1 VIIVDA
7 NVAIKWTINQPLRA
21 QARALLSASQTLVA
35 PAMFVAEITTAI
47 WQYVRAGQIGTEQ
60 ADQGLLLI
68 LDQVSLLE
76 EDTELA
82 ADALNIGL
90 ELGHAPYD
98 CFYLVSAMRRN
109 APLVTV
115 DKRFINRLANTRY
128 KSHVIHLADWT

>member
-1 VIIVDA
+1 VIVVDA

-35 PAMFVAEITTAI
+35 PAMFVAEVTTAI

-60 ADQGLLLI
+60 AQQGLSLI
-68 LDQVSLLE
+68 VDQISLLE
-76 EDTELA
+76 EDAELTE
-82 ADALNIGL
+82 DALGIGL
-90 ELGHAPYD
+90 ELGHAPCD